1 MDLLTIDVLGAEEC
15 AAIVGALREAE
26 GIAATVSGEA
36 PSYVVNALVRKA
48 TRIAAPPAVR
58 ERVDAALARV
68 MPRLAERF
76 AVPLAM
82 HEEPQFLRYR
92 IGDYFVAHQDG
103 NTPLIRDETRHRR
116 VSAIILLSDPA
127 AYDGGE
133 LLFHLDWPN
142 RTAAPNARGSLL
154 AFHSEQTH
162 EVTPLTRGERF
173 SIATWYR

>member
-1 MDLLTIDVLGAEEC
+1 MELFGRDEC
-15 AAIVGALREAE
+15 EAIVDALREAE
-26 GIAATVSGEA
+26 GIAATVSGQA
-36 PSYVVNALVRKA
+36 PSYVVNSLVRKA
-48 TRIAAPPAVR
+48 TRIAAPPKVR

-68 MPRLAERF
+68 MPQLAERF
-76 AVPLAM
+76 STPLASC
-82 HEEPQFLRYR
+82 EEPQFLRYR

-127 AYDGGE
+127 EYDGGE
-133 LLFHLDWPN
+133 LLFHLGWPN
-142 RTAAPNARGSLL
+142 RVAVPNARGSLL
-154 AFHSEQTH
+154 AFRSEQTH